1 MATMKIVLVSMNF
14 SPELTGVGKY
24 SGEMAD
30 GLIARGH
37 EVCVV
42 CAPQYYPTWQLAP
55 GHSG

>member
-1 MATMKIVLVSMNF
+1 MKIVLVSMNF
-14 SPELTGVGKY
+14 APELTGIGKY

-42 CAPQYYPTWQLAP
+42 CEVPPVEDP
-55 GHSG
+55 HGRKD